1 MHGLVTGLVAL
12 RTTSPTM
19 EDYDTRYYAVNT
31 RGRGRSRNDTSISMA
46 DLFEAI
52 IFFVLLALLVLIWVA
67 CTFVIF
73 VTSVAYMILVLL
85 MSPIIALYDSS
96 LPNNIIAAVALIG
109 FGVPV
114 CALGSPGSWKAL
126 VSINAVRL

>member
-1 MHGLVTGLVAL
+1 MHGLVTDLVAL

-52 IFFVLLALLVLIWVA
+52 ILFVLLALLVLIWVA

-73 VTSVAYMILVLL
+73 VTSVAYSVHDTRAINVSNYRIVRLL
-85 MSPIIALYDSS
+85 AAQQYHSRSGTHRIRGSCVCAWIAWFME
-96 LPNNIIAAVALIG
+96 G
-109 FGVPV
+109 FG
-114 CALGSPGSWKAL
+114 
-126 VSINAVRL
+126 

>member
-52 IFFVLLALLVLIWVA
+52 IFFVLLALLVLI
-67 CTFVIF
+67 
-73 VTSVAYMILVLL
+73 
-85 MSPIIALYDSS
+85 
-96 LPNNIIAAVALIG
+96 
-109 FGVPV
+109 
-114 CALGSPGSWKAL
+114 
-126 VSINAVRL
+126 